1 MDVYA
6 AFDFVVSAD
15 HMVDWVYPDS
25 CKSDKEQRANR
36 TSLRKSEPILRVVH
50 HLANGAKHFKAY
62 HHKSVDGVD
71 TRDGPFDPEFFD
83 SSFDTGDLIVELSDD
98 DSTALGAKTL
108 SILQLAEATIV
119 YWEKKIRP

>member
-1 MDVYA
+1 
-6 AFDFVVSAD
+6 
-15 HMVDWVYPDS
+15 MV
-25 CKSDKEQRANR
+25 QN
-36 TSLRKSEPILRVVH
+36 TL
-50 HLANGAKHFKAY
+50 KHIII
-62 HHKSVDGVD
+62 SQLMVL
-71 TRDGPFDPEFFD
+71 TREMGPFDPEFFD